1 MSAVQEYSEALRK
14 YFFGDS
20 LRMRIF
26 DPLLGVEPSYT
37 TKFCIWG
44 KCYTNLKAVLVLQR
58 DFDITRNMVDY
69 SLRYNTNVLIE
80 LLCFDWFWQA
90 CFQILLMVDR
100 DKKITLCVQSENWR
114 TRFPTRTCLT
124 AENLYDLCADLLL
137 DVLVPGAADVI
148 LAAETLCDVRNVL
161 IAPNI
166 LTLVRS
172 IYEEDGC

>member
-14 YFFGDS
+14 FFFGDS
-20 LRMRIF
+20 LCMRIF
-26 DPLLGVEPSYT
+26 EPLLGVEPSYT
-37 TKFCIWG
+37 TKFCIWD

-58 DFDITRNMVDY
+58 DFDTTRNIVDY

-80 LLCFDWFWQA
+80 LLCFDWVWQA
-90 CFQILLMVDR
+90 CFKILLMVDR
-100 DKKITLCVQSENWR
+100 DKKITLCIQAENWR
-114 TRFPTRTCLT
+114 TRFPTLTCLI
-124 AENLYDLCADLLL
+124 AEDLHELCADLLL

-172 IYEEDGC
+172 IYEEDG